1 MPTVTHLH
9 VHSYYTL
16 LGATPSPKELAQRA
30 AAEGLSH
37 LGLTDTNALYGAVA
51 FARACA
57 AVGVQPITGMTV
69 TVAWPTD
76 LPRPNAGA
84 PGHLVLLAQNPTGY
98 RSLCQLSALL
108 QGTPDAPPALTL
120 ADLRAHHAGLLCLT
134 GGRRGWAAH
143 ALRQADRYAAHRFI
157 SKVAGLYGPQNTY
170 LSLELQTP
178 EEQPVAEALSAL
190 GSRMGLATVAVQ
202 PIYTLT
208 PDDQARLRL
217 LAAIDRTCHL
227 HEVPN
232 AALPDGGAEHVALH
246 WLSPPELA
254 ARFAEYPKAL
264 ARTQEIAARCAP
276 ALPTGTLRW
285 PRLELPED
293 ETPET
298 TLQAQTEA
306 GLRQRYPT
314 PLSKTVQQ
322 RLARELAL
330 ITAQGYAPLFLVV
343 ADIVRFAHAA
353 DIPVSTR
360 GSVAN
365 SLVAYGLG
373 ITTVDPLAHDLLF
386 ERFLNPGRADPPD
399 IDLDFCSRRRDAV
412 LAYVRRTYGENHV
425 ALVGAMN
432 TLRLRSAARE
442 TAKAYAL
449 TEPQQERLLTALP
462 RRAYHPRTQT
472 QRSQA
477 DVVAALDDPLLCAV
491 ATAAYEIVGFPH
503 HLSLHAGGLVITPG
517 PLTDLL
523 PVQWTPKGYLCTQ
536 YDHADVAAVGLPK
549 LDLLGIRALTVLA
562 DAAAAVQQHHTPD
575 FRLAAIPPDDPETG
589 ALLARGDTVGVF
601 QCDSQGA
608 RRTLRQLQARTVADL
623 AVANAFFKPGPA
635 TGGQA
640 AVFVK
645 RYRGAAP
652 ARYLHPALEPI
663 LARTQGVLIFQEQ
676 VLRVATEI
684 AGLSWAQ
691 ADHLR
696 RGMSKMQ
703 PAEMTQL
710 QAQFLAGCQRP
721 TPDGPG
727 FTAEQAAQ
735 LWEQVAAFSG
745 YGFNQGH
752 ATAYAAVSYRS
763 AYLKAHYPA
772 AFCWARLRN
781 RGGYHHPAVYL
792 AEALRLGLTVHPPH
806 VNHSLRR
813 VRLAGDAAQAGLWLG
828 LELVRDLRRRAVAM
842 LVEARQ
848 QAGPFQSLRD
858 LLLRVPLQDKEIR
871 HLIQCGALDG
881 LGASRLALLTEAE
894 TIRRAGSAHQLALDL
909 QSAATA
915 SPPAPVTQR
924 WAWERHL
931 LGYPLAA
938 LRAWLPALAARCAE
952 CVPLAAVP
960 AQRGRVKVLGVR
972 LPGWHRGGFAFWDGD
987 RQWVWAEPVGEQP
1000 RLAPWLPVVV
1010 TGQWQRRGAAVGHL
1024 AILAWREVA
1033 EIESTHDR

>member
-16 LGATPSPKELAQRA
+16 LGATPSPEELAQRA
-30 AAEGLSH
+30 AAAGLSH
-37 LGLTDTNALYGAVA
+37 LALTDTHALYGAVT
-51 FARACA
+51 FARACD

-69 TVAWPTD
+69 TVAWPED
-76 LPRPNAGA
+76 LPRLDAPL

-120 ADLRAHHAGLLCLT
+120 EDLRAHRAGLLCLT

-143 ALRQADRYAAHRFI
+143 ALRADQRYPARRFI
-157 SKVAGLYGPQNTY
+157 GKVAGLYGPQHTY

-178 EEQPVAEALSAL
+178 EDQPVAAALSAL
-190 GSRMGLATVAVQ
+190 GARLGLATVAVQ

-208 PDDQARLRL
+208 ADERPRLRL
-217 LAAIDRTCHL
+217 LAAIDRTCQL
-227 HEVPN
+227 HAVPA
-232 AALPDGGAEHVALH
+232 AALPDGGDERVALH
-246 WLSPPELA
+246 WLSQSEMAARFADYPAALARTLELA
-254 ARFAEYPKAL
+254 AR
-264 ARTQEIAARCAP
+264 CGP
-276 ALPTGTLRW
+276 ALPAGTLHW
-285 PRLELPED
+285 PTLALPGG

-298 TLQAQTEA
+298 TLRTQTER
-306 GLRQRYPT
+306 GLQARYPI
-314 PLSKTVQQ
+314 PLGPEVTA

-330 ITAQGYAPLFLVV
+330 ITTQGYAPLFLVV

-399 IDLDFCSRRRDAV
+399 IDLDFCSRRRDEV
-412 LAYVRRTYGENHV
+412 LAYVRRTYGAEHV

-442 TAKAYAL
+442 TAKAYGLSQA
-449 TEPQQERLLTALP
+449 QQARLLTALP
-462 RRAYHPRTQT
+462 RRRYHPRART
-472 QRSQA
+472 QRRQA
-477 DVVAALDDPLLCAV
+477 DVVAVLDDPWLRTV
-491 ATAAYEIVGFPH
+491 APAAYEIVGFPH

-517 PLTDLL
+517 PLTNLV
-523 PVQWTPKGYLCTQ
+523 PVQWAPKGYLCTQ
-536 YDHADVAAVGLPK
+536 YAHADVAAVGLPK

-562 DAAAAVQQHHTPD
+562 DAAAAVRTHHAPD
-575 FRLAAIPPDDPETG
+575 FRLAAIPPDDPQTG

-608 RRTLRQLQARTVADL
+608 RRTLRQLQARTIPDL

-640 AVFVK
+640 DVFVK

-684 AGLSWAQ
+684 AGLSWAE
-691 ADHLR
+691 ADHIR

-703 PAEMTQL
+703 PAEMAQL

-721 TPDGPG
+721 SLDGPG
-727 FTAEQAAQ
+727 LTSPQAAQ

-752 ATAYAAVSYRS
+752 ALAYATVSYRS

-781 RGGYHHPAVYL
+781 RGGYHHPAVYM
-792 AEALRLGLTVHPPH
+792 AEALRLGIDVRPPH
-806 VNHSLRR
+806 VNQSRAR
-813 VRLAGDAAQAGLWLG
+813 VRLAGADEQPVLWLG
-828 LELVRDLRRRAVAM
+828 LGRVRGLRHRAVEA
-842 LVEARQ
+842 LVQARQ
-848 QAGPFQSLRD
+848 ADGPFQSLRE
-858 LLLRVPLQDKEIR
+858 LLLRVPLQDQEIQ
-871 HLIQCGALDG
+871 HLIQGGALDG
-881 LGASRLALLTEAE
+881 LGASRPALLAEAE
-894 TIRRAGSAHQLALDL
+894 TIRRAGTARQLPLGLSA
-909 QSAATA
+909 SAEDGVPT
-915 SPPAPVTQR
+915 SLPQR

-931 LGYPLAA
+931 LGYPLGA
-938 LRAWLPALAARCAE
+938 LRAWLPELAARCVD
-952 CVPLAAVP
+952 CVPLAVIP
-960 AQRGRVKVLGVR
+960 EQRGRVRVLGVR
-972 LPGWHRGGFAFWDGD
+972 LPGWHRGGFAFWDGM
-987 RQWVWAEPVGEQP
+987 QTWVWAEPAAEQEP
-1000 RLAPWLPVVV
+1000 PPPWEPVVV
-1010 TGQWQRRGAAVGHL
+1010 TGQWRRDRWGMGTL
-1024 AILAWREVA
+1024 ALRAWQVA
-1033 EIESTHDR
+1033 P